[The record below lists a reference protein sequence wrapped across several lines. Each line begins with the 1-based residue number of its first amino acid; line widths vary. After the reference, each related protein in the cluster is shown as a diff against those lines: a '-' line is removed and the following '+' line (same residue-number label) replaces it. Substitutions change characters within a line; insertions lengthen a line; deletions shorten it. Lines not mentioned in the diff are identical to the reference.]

1 MVKSMQEFKA
11 FYESELMPVLQS
23 FESRRKRILKT
34 VSITALV
41 VAVVAAVVILSV
53 SELRQNPVG
62 MGVVGV
68 IGLVLVGVV
77 GFLIS
82 RGFVHDFKVA
92 VIGEIVKYVDSS
104 LRYAPKNRISEHK
117 FRGSRIFEHR
127 IDRYRGED
135 HVSGKL
141 GATEVEFSEIHA
153 EYKTVTH
160 DSKGRRRTHW
170 HTIFKGLFFVADFNK
185 DFAHLTVVLPDTAE
199 KIFGFLGK
207 SLQNLNFTRGELV
220 KLEDPEFEKEF
231 VVYGDDQVEA
241 RYILSTS
248 LMQRITEF
256 KRKTKCPIFLSFVNS
271 SVHVAVRTKR
281 NMFEPRIFRT
291 LLNFE
296 VVREYLEDLQLA
308 LGIVEDLNL
317 NTRIWTKE

>member
-1 MVKSMQEFKA
+1 MVKSLREFKA
-11 FYESELMPVLQS
+11 FYESDLMPVLQS
-23 FESRRKRILKT
+23 FESRRKRILKS
-34 VSITALV
+34 VLITLLV
-41 VAVVAAVVILSV
+41 VAVLAVAVILSL
-53 SELRQNPVG
+53 SELRHNPTG
-62 MGVVGV
+62 MVVVGVVGV
-68 IGLVLVGVV
+68 LVVCIVGLLV
-77 GFLIS
+77 S

-92 VIGEIVKYVDSS
+92 VVGEIVKFVDPS
-104 LRYAPKNRISEHK
+104 LNYAPKNRISEHK

-135 HVSGKL
+135 YVAGKL
-141 GATEVEFSEIHA
+141 GATEIEFSEIHA

-160 DSKGRRRTHW
+160 DSKGRRHTHW
-170 HTIFKGLFFVADFNK
+170 HTIFKGLFFIADFNK
-185 DFAHLTVVLPDTAE
+185 DFANLTVVLPDTAE

-271 SVHVAVRTKR
+271 SVHVAIRTGR
-281 NMFEPRIFRT
+281 NMFEPRMFRT
-291 LLNFE
+291 LLKFE
-296 VVREYLEDLQLA
+296 VVREYLQDLQLA

>member
-1 MVKSMQEFKA
+1 MVKSLREFKA
-11 FYESELMPVLQS
+11 FYESDLMPVLQS
-23 FESRRKRILKT
+23 FESRRKRILKS
-34 VSITALV
+34 VLITLLV
-41 VAVVAAVVILSV
+41 VAVLAVAVILSV
-53 SELRQNPVG
+53 SELRHNPTG
-62 MGVVGV
+62 MVVVGVVGV
-68 IGLVLVGVV
+68 LVVCIV
-77 GFLIS
+77 GFLVS

-92 VIGEIVKYVDSS
+92 VVGEIVKFVDPS
-104 LRYAPKNRISEHK
+104 LNYAPKNRISEHK

-135 HVSGKL
+135 YVAGKL
-141 GATEVEFSEIHA
+141 GATEIEFSEIHA

-160 DSKGRRRTHW
+160 DSKGRRHTHW
-170 HTIFKGLFFVADFNK
+170 HTIFKGLFFIADFNK
-185 DFAHLTVVLPDTAE
+185 DFANLTVVLPDTAE

-271 SVHVAVRTKR
+271 SVHVAVRTGR
-281 NMFEPRIFRT
+281 NMFEPRMFRT
-291 LLNFE
+291 LLKFE
-296 VVREYLEDLQLA
+296 VVREYLQDLQLA

-317 NTRIWTKE
+317 NTRIWTKK

>member
-1 MVKSMQEFKA
+1 MVKSLREFKA
-11 FYESELMPVLQS
+11 FYESDLMPVLQS
-23 FESRRKRILKT
+23 FESRRKRILKS
-34 VSITALV
+34 VLITLLV
-41 VAVVAAVVILSV
+41 VAVLAVAVILSV
-53 SELRQNPVG
+53 SELRHNPTG
-62 MGVVGV
+62 MVVVGVVGV
-68 IGLVLVGVV
+68 LVVCIV
-77 GFLIS
+77 GFLVS

-92 VIGEIVKYVDSS
+92 VVGEIVKFVDPS
-104 LRYAPKNRISEHK
+104 LNYAPKNRISEHK

-135 HVSGKL
+135 YVAGKL
-141 GATEVEFSEIHA
+141 GATEIEFSEIHA

-160 DSKGRRRTHW
+160 DSKGRRHTHW
-170 HTIFKGLFFVADFNK
+170 HTIFKGLFFIADFNK
-185 DFAHLTVVLPDTAE
+185 DFANLTVVLPDTAE

-271 SVHVAVRTKR
+271 SVHVAIRTGR
-281 NMFEPRIFRT
+281 NMFEPRMFRT
-291 LLNFE
+291 LLKFE
-296 VVREYLEDLQLA
+296 VVREYLQDLQLA

>member
-1 MVKSMQEFKA
+1 MVKSLREFKA
-11 FYESELMPVLQS
+11 FYESDLMPVLQS
-23 FESRRKRILKT
+23 FESRRKRILKS
-34 VSITALV
+34 VLITLLV
-41 VAVVAAVVILSV
+41 VAVLAVAVILSV
-53 SELRQNPVG
+53 SELRHNPTG
-62 MGVVGV
+62 MVVVGVVGV
-68 IGLVLVGVV
+68 LVVCIV
-77 GFLIS
+77 GFLVS

-92 VIGEIVKYVDSS
+92 VVGEIVKFVDPS
-104 LRYAPKNRISEHK
+104 LNYAPKNRISEHK

-135 HVSGKL
+135 YVAGKL
-141 GATEVEFSEIHA
+141 GATEIEFSEIHA

-160 DSKGRRRTHW
+160 DSKGRRHTRW

-185 DFAHLTVVLPDTAE
+185 DFANLTVVLPDTAE

-271 SVHVAVRTKR
+271 SVHVAIRTGR
-281 NMFEPRIFRT
+281 NMFEPRMFRT
-291 LLNFE
+291 LLKFE
-296 VVREYLEDLQLA
+296 VVREYLQDLQLA